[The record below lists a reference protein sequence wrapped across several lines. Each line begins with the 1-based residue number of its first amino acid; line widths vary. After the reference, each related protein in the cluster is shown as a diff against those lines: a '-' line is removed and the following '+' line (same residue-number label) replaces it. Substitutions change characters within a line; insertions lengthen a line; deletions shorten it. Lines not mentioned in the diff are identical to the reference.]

1 MKSFTALLAVALLLC
16 LSLVASSSAQQD
28 LRSPDQIGP
37 TTAAQQDLRSP
48 DQVTTTSAAL
58 QDLRSPDQIVPS
70 APAAPQPAAAS
81 TDALPTS
88 DGGISTL
95 WIVLICIGGALTLA
109 AAGYTTTRVAHAHR
123 HSAT

>member
-1 MKSFTALLAVALLLC
+1 MKSFTALVAVALVLC

-28 LRSPDQIGP
+28 LRSPDQVAP

-48 DQVTTTSAAL
+48 DQVAPVSAAL
-58 QDLRSPDQIVPS
+58 QDLRSPDQIVPGT
-70 APAAPQPAAAS
+70 PASPLPAAAS
-81 TDALPTS
+81 TDAIPAS

-95 WIVLICIGGALTLA
+95 WIVLISIGGAMTLA
-109 AAGYTTTRVAHAHR
+109 AAAYTTTRVARAHR